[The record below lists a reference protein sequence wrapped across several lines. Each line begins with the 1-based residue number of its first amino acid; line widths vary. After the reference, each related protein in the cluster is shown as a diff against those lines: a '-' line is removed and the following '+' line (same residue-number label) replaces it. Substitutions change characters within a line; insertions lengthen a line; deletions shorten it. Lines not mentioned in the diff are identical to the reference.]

1 MSQSGSVTEILL
13 DLIAIPSVSSASNQ
27 AVIDYARERLKPN
40 QWEVRTFPYTDP
52 NGIEKTNLIAV
63 AKKRLQPGGRE
74 EQFGQGTILR
84 HSGTPA
90 RNASL
95 SDAGGPTL
103 RSTGFEDDDENEAH
117 SERPETVELAL
128 VCHTDTVP
136 YPDDWPEAVHP
147 KVIDG
152 RVYGRGACDV
162 KGFLACILAAVGD
175 LDVPERSVAVVLTA
189 DEEIGCVGAKRLLG
203 KRQLCARNAV
213 VGEPTQL
220 HPVIAGKGYALG
232 EVVVRGKAAHSA
244 FPQVGRSAILD
255 AATLIDSIRK
265 IGLQAA
271 ARRHERFD
279 PPFTTINI
287 GTISGGTAKNIV
299 PAECRFLVE
308 WRPVPGQS
316 ERWIADLIREELARA
331 QKDDPG
337 LQATFE
343 PMRIDPGFET
353 NQQSRL
359 VRELERLS
367 GNQPVSVAFGTEAPY
382 LKKLGAETVVF
393 GPGDMKTAHSVAEN
407 VPIEEL
413 ERCVAVLR
421 ELVDTLGRGP
431 L

>member
-1 MSQSGSVTEILL
+1 MNPTAGVTEILM

-27 AVIDYARERLKPN
+27 GVIDYARQRLRPSE
-40 QWEVRTFPYTDP
+40 WEVRTFPYIDP

-63 AKKRLQPGGRE
+63 SRRHPQAGRGA
-74 EQFGQGTILR
+74 QFGQGAKLR
-84 HSGTPA
+84 YSST
-90 RNASL
+90 
-95 SDAGGPTL
+95 PTL
-103 RSTGFEDDDENEAH
+103 RSTGFEDDDEDENEKNEAPGEQ
-117 SERPETVELAL
+117 SKPLAVELAL

-136 YPDDWPEAVHP
+136 YPDHWPEAVHP

-162 KGFLACILAAVGD
+162 KGFLACILAAVGG
-175 LDVPERSVAVVLTA
+175 LKASEHSVGIVLTA

-203 KRQLCARNAV
+203 EKRLYARNAV

-232 EVVVRGKAAHSA
+232 EAVVRGKAVHSA
-244 FPQVGRSAILD
+244 FPQAGRSAILD
-255 AATLIDSIRK
+255 AAALIESIRK

-271 ARRHERFD
+271 MQRHERFD

-299 PAECRFLVE
+299 PDECRFLVE
-308 WRPVPGQS
+308 WRPVPGQN
-316 ERWIADLIREELARA
+316 ERWIADLIREELVRA
-331 QKDDPG
+331 QKEDPG

-353 NQQSRL
+353 DLQSKL

-367 GNQPVSVAFGTEAPY
+367 GNQPVAVAFGTEAPY

-393 GPGDMKTAHSVAEN
+393 GPGDMKTAHSVEEN
-407 VPIEEL
+407 VPIQEL
-413 ERCVAVLR
+413 ERCVETLR
-421 ELVDTLGRGP
+421 ALVEAIGSGAQ
-431 L
+431 